1 MKKTLA
7 LALVAAMTISM
18 ASMTAFAKEVT
29 YSNEKTDVKVPEQ
42 VVATV
47 TVTGDDVKEE
57 KVPKT
62 YKVKVGQTVKD
73 TGLTNADSEGNV
85 TEGKTISADEYAKLA
100 DQQSKCEVSDWETKY
115 YTTFGDLKLKKY
127 DSTAT
132 KTFFGWAEDDGTGA
146 VDGVTWSGITTD
158 AKKDPDKK
166 GSVLKDSDKIYWV
179 KGTDGKFTSQEF
191 VTVGRTDTDDETIAK
206 NLKAIEDAKNGGD
219 AAQKEKDRLAELD
232 KKYNADG
239 KNGYDKS
246 TKEDKELQG
255 KYTQKKKGDTG
266 VGMDDFYTHA
276 ANVAGAPVDETKT
289 WVYDVTLPD
298 GTALYSGKTARTTI
312 ELDGVKDSA
321 DLSKFGV
328 KVYHIEGWCKA
339 TKVKNVDVKGNK
351 VTFWSDSFSPYVIT
365 LGDGVASTGAD
376 ASNPST
382 GDFSAVP
389 VALLA
394 AAALGATGFVA
405 YKKRKAE

>member
-7 LALVAAMTISM
+7 LALVAAMTISA
-18 ASMTAFAKEVT
+18 ASMTAFAKDVK
-29 YSNEKTDVKVPEQ
+29 YSNEKDNVKVPEQ

-57 KVPKT
+57 KVPAS
-62 YKVKVGQTVKD
+62 YKVKAGQSVKTESLDVPAGGTV
-73 TGLTNADSEGNV
+73 TATQFA
-85 TEGKTISADEYAKLA
+85 TLA
-100 DQQSKCEVSDWETKY
+100 DQQSKCEVDTWETKY

-132 KTFFGWAEDDGTGA
+132 KTFFGWVEGDAAEEGK
-146 VDGVTWSGITTD
+146 TWSGLTAD
-158 AKKDPDKK
+158 ATKDPSEKGNVLADDK
-166 GSVLKDSDKIYWV
+166 KIYWT
-179 KGTDGKFTSQEF
+179 KSSDSFTAKTF

-206 NLKAIEDAKNGGD
+206 NLKAIEDKKNDGD

-232 KKYNADG
+232 KKYNGDG
-239 KNGYDKS
+239 KNGYDKT
-246 TKEDKELQG
+246 TKEDKEL
-255 KYTQKKKGDTG
+255 
-266 VGMDDFYTHA
+266 VGEATPKTVGSKDATDFAWHA
-276 ANVAGAPVDETKT
+276 IQVAGVTDDATKT
-289 WVYDVTLPD
+289 WVYDVNLPA
-298 GTALYSGKTARTTI
+298 GTALYSGKTAKTTV
-312 ELDGVKDSA
+312 ELSGVKDSA

-339 TKVKNVDVKGNK
+339 VPVKNVDVKGNK

-365 LGDGVASTGAD
+365 IGDGVASTGAAD

>member
-18 ASMTAFAKEVT
+18 ASMTAFAKDIS
-29 YSNEKTDVKVPEQ
+29 YSDETTGVWPEKS
-42 VVATV
+42 VATV
-47 TVTGDDVKEE
+47 SLTKKDLKENKDQIIGYKAKEAIDSQFAAGADVS
-57 KVPKT
+57 
-62 YKVKVGQTVKD
+62 
-73 TGLTNADSEGNV
+73 L
-85 TEGKTISADEYAKLA
+85 DEYAKLGEN
-100 DQQSKCEVSDWETKY
+100 QSKCEAVKGTT
-115 YTTFGDLKLKKY
+115 YTIKFGDLGLKKF
-127 DSTAT
+127 DNTAT
-132 KTFFGWAEDDGTGA
+132 KTFFGWAEGSDTSDDGDFWKQG
-146 VDGVTWSGITTD
+146 DD
-158 AKKDPDKK
+158 PAKKDAVVKDDKLYTYSETEADT
-166 GSVLKDSDKIYWV
+166 GVTLTFS
-179 KGTDGKFTSQEF
+179 
-191 VTVGRTDTDDETIAK
+191 TVGRTDTDDETIAK

-219 AAQKEKDRLAELD
+219 AAQKEKDRMAELD
-232 KKYNADG
+232 KQYNADG

-289 WVYDVTLPD
+289 WVYDVVLPD
-298 GTALYSGKTARTTI
+298 NTALYSGKTARTTI

>member
-29 YSNEKTDVKVPEQ
+29 YSNEDTTVEVPEQ

-47 TVTGDDVKEE
+47 TLKKKDFTENKDQIVGYTAKEDIGPKFVTGATVSLED
-57 KVPKT
+57 
-62 YKVKVGQTVKD
+62 YK
-73 TGLTNADSEGNV
+73 
-85 TEGKTISADEYAKLA
+85 KLGEN
-100 DQQSKCEVSDWETKY
+100 QSKCEPKKGTTYTIKFSDL
-115 YTTFGDLKLKKY
+115 GLKKY
-127 DSTAT
+127 DNTAT
-132 KTFFGWAEDDGTGA
+132 KTFFGWAEGADDA
-146 VDGVTWSGITTD
+146 VDGDYWKKGD
-158 AKKDPDKK
+158 DPAKKGDVVKDDKVYTLEEGDFK
-166 GSVLKDSDKIYWV
+166 
-179 KGTDGKFTSQEF
+179 TDGTLESSGLTKLGGGKFC
-191 VTVGRTDTDDETIAK
+191 TVGRTDTDDETIAK

-219 AAQKEKDRLAELD
+219 AAQKEKDRMAELD
-232 KKYNADG
+232 KQYNADG
-239 KNGYDKS
+239 KNGYDKT

-255 KYTQKKKGDTG
+255 KADQKKKGATG

-289 WVYDVTLPD
+289 WVYDVTLPA

-312 ELDGVKDSA
+312 ALDGVKDSA

>member
-18 ASMTAFAKEVT
+18 ASMTAFAKDIS
-29 YSNEKTDVKVPEQ
+29 YSDETTGVWPEKS
-42 VVATV
+42 VATV
-47 TVTGDDVKEE
+47 SLTKKDLKENKDQIIGYKAKEAIDSQFAAGADVS
-57 KVPKT
+57 
-62 YKVKVGQTVKD
+62 
-73 TGLTNADSEGNV
+73 L
-85 TEGKTISADEYAKLA
+85 DEYAKLGEN
-100 DQQSKCEVSDWETKY
+100 QSKCEAVKGTT
-115 YTTFGDLKLKKY
+115 YTIKFGDLGLKKF
-127 DSTAT
+127 DNTAT
-132 KTFFGWAEDDGTGA
+132 KTFFGWAEGSDTSDDGDFWKQG
-146 VDGVTWSGITTD
+146 DD
-158 AKKDPDKK
+158 PAKKDAVVKDDKLYTYSETEADT
-166 GSVLKDSDKIYWV
+166 GVTLTFS
-179 KGTDGKFTSQEF
+179 
-191 VTVGRTDTDDETIAK
+191 TVGRTDTDDETIAK

-219 AAQKEKDRLAELD
+219 AAQKEKDRMAELD
-232 KKYNADG
+232 KQYNADG

-289 WVYDVTLPD
+289 WVYDVVLPD
-298 GTALYSGKTARTTI
+298 NTALYSGKTARTTI
-312 ELDGVKDSA
+312 ELSGVKDSA

>member
-18 ASMTAFAKEVT
+18 ASMTAFAKDIS
-29 YSNEKTDVKVPEQ
+29 YSDETTGVWPEKS
-42 VVATV
+42 VATV
-47 TVTGDDVKEE
+47 SLTKKDLKENKDQIIGYKAKEAIDSQFAAGADVS
-57 KVPKT
+57 
-62 YKVKVGQTVKD
+62 
-73 TGLTNADSEGNV
+73 L
-85 TEGKTISADEYAKLA
+85 DEYAKLGEN
-100 DQQSKCEVSDWETKY
+100 QSKCEAVKGTT
-115 YTTFGDLKLKKY
+115 YTIKFGDLGLKKF
-127 DSTAT
+127 DNTAT
-132 KTFFGWAEDDGTGA
+132 KTFFGWAEGSDTSDDGDFWKQG
-146 VDGVTWSGITTD
+146 DD
-158 AKKDPDKK
+158 PAKKDAVVKDDKLYTYSETEADT
-166 GSVLKDSDKIYWV
+166 GVTLTFS
-179 KGTDGKFTSQEF
+179 
-191 VTVGRTDTDDETIAK
+191 TVGRTDTDDETIAK

-219 AAQKEKDRLAELD
+219 AAQKEKDRMAELD
-232 KKYNADG
+232 KQYNADG

-289 WVYDVTLPD
+289 WVYDVVLPD
-298 GTALYSGKTARTTI
+298 NTALYSGKTARTTI

-365 LGDGVASTGAD
+365 LGDGTASTGAD